1 MLPDTTEYTDQELS
15 LMLDRATVAIESA
28 RKMSDWYREMFAIE
42 WKRKIETEIF
52 GRGEKR

>member
-28 RKMSDWYREMFAIE
+28 RTMGDWYREMFAIE